1 MNSRSNLQPQID
13 AHQISLDLEGLDELL
28 TGVVEPPTAD
38 GETVAYPASET
49 AMIMLLLEQVRLLN
63 DHVCE
68 AKERLISANERMAS
82 LATVVSLQTR
92 QLESLPHYE
101 AESAKIAG
109 LERNIV
115 LLERENEM
123 LRQPWWIKFMRWVR
137 K

>member
-1 MNSRSNLQPQID
+1 MNSNLQPQID
-13 AHQISLDLEGLDELL
+13 AHQISLDLEGLEELL
-28 TGVVEPPTAD
+28 TGIVEPATFDNTTA
-38 GETVAYPASET
+38 AAPASET

-63 DHVCE
+63 EHVYE

-82 LATVVSLQTR
+82 LATVVTLQTR

-101 AESAKIAG
+101 AEAARIAV

-115 LLERENEM
+115 LLEHENEV
-123 LRQPWWIKFMRWVR
+123 LRQPWWIKLTRWLQ